1 MSQLLFSW
9 CTLCNHASNRV
20 FNIVCFPI
28 LHRVPTT
35 LIDLSFFIDPHTRPA
50 FWDHCWTIPYI
61 CWEEEKLQRSSGGVT
76 MRDHDKWLLDSK
88 YTRWHIFCGG
98 ASGWQQQLV
107 TQSASWQLISS
118 PAYLTSTSTAHCE
131 GMGENTEPRLTFHAR
146 PGDWHSYFGQ
156 WLAIVT
162 IIGYLIPS
170 HELNSSIKYHSIS
183 VKAHLKAFIMLI
195 NGGSFLDLCSG

>member
-35 LIDLSFFIDPHTRPA
+35 LIDLSFFIDPRTRPA
-50 FWDHCWTIPYI
+50 LWDHCWTIPYI

-76 MRDHDKWLLDSK
+76 MRHHDKWLLDSK

-98 ASGWQQQLV
+98 ASGWQQLV

-118 PAYLTSTSTAHCE
+118 LAYLTSTALHIVKEWGKILSPGWPFMLDQA
-131 GMGENTEPRLTFHAR
+131 LTLIFW
-146 PGDWHSYFGQ
+146 P
-156 WLAIVT
+156 VT
-162 IIGYLIPS
+162 CNCDD
-170 HELNSSIKYHSIS
+170 HWIS
-183 VKAHLKAFIMLI
+183 NPFSRAQ
-195 NGGSFLDLCSG
+195 